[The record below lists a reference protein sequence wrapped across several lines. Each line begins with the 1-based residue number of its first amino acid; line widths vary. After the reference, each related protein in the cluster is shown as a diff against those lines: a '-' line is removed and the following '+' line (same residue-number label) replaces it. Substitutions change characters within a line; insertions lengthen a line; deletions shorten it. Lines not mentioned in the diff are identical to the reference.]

1 MKGIL
6 FDMDGVLVDVSGSYR
21 LAVKKTVEF
30 FIHQKITL
38 SQIQEYKNR
47 GGFNN
52 DWDLTQEILKECGVS
67 KKRDVLMEVFQNNYL
82 GDNFDGLIKNE
93 KWMLK
98 ENILEKIS
106 EKFKLGIVTGRPH
119 KEALYAMERFATK
132 SYFPVLIAMED
143 VPVHRAKPD
152 PLGILMALKKL
163 KIKEAFYVGDTVDD
177 MRAASRA
184 KTIPVGVINDSE
196 NIEKQTEL
204 LIKHGAQWVLRDIN
218 DLGELIQ

>member
-119 KEALYAMERFATK
+119 KEAFYAMERFAMK

-163 KIKEAFYVGDTVDD
+163 EIKEAFYVGDTVDD

-184 KTIPVGVINDSE
+184 NTIPVGVINDSE

-218 DLGELIQ
+218 DLEEVIQ